1 MAWRILHWACRVLL
15 GALFLYIGYIKI
27 AQPLQFAAA
36 VAGYQA
42 VPETWIWPI
51 AQYFPWLEVVLG
63 IGLLAGWRLRLVAGA
78 TAGLLLFF
86 TVLLTV
92 TWLRGIQANCGC
104 FSFDDPISP
113 ATIARDSLLLVPALY
128 LLLERR
134 LKKALAGATAK
145 RGAPT
150 PPAPTA

>member
-1 MAWRILHWACRVLL
+1 M
-15 GALFLYIGYIKI
+15 
-27 AQPLQFAAA
+27 
-36 VAGYQA
+36 
-42 VPETWIWPI
+42 
-51 AQYFPWLEVVLG
+51 
-63 IGLLAGWRLRLVAGA
+63 AGA